1 MPSKKLTEEEKT
13 KNRIARETSA
23 YMESV
28 REFLR
33 KANNGE
39 LPLEYN
45 LSLLMLEEY
54 YKQLLI
60 FNAEVAKLDG
70 NYVTESRYGL
80 VPNAILKARDA
91 TVQKLDMLQKQL
103 GLTFNSQIKLKL
115 KDTKPV
121 EENVFEKLLKNQGG
135 KEYR

>member
-1 MPSKKLTEEEKT
+1 MPSRKLTVEEKI
-13 KNRIARETSA
+13 KNKIDRDTAV
-23 YMESV
+23 YMEGV

-33 KANNGE
+33 KANNGDI
-39 LPLEYN
+39 PLEYN

-54 YKQLLI
+54 YKQLLV

-70 NYVTESRYGL
+70 DYVVQTRYGL
-80 VPNAILKARDA
+80 QPNAILKARDM
-91 TVQKLDMLQKQL
+91 TVQKLDMIQKQL

>member
-1 MPSKKLTEEEKT
+1 MPAKKLTEEEKT
-13 KNRIARETSA
+13 KNRIVRETEK

-28 REFLR
+28 RDFLR

-39 LPLEYN
+39 VPLEYN

-80 VPNAILKARDA
+80 VPNAILKARDQ
-91 TVQKLDMLQKQL
+91 TVQKLDLLQKQL
-103 GLTFNSQIKLKL
+103 GLTFNSQIKLKI

>member
-1 MPSKKLTEEEKT
+1 MPAKKLTEEQKT
-13 KNRIARETSA
+13 KNRIERETEK
-23 YMESV
+23 YMEGV

-39 LPLEYN
+39 IPLEYN

-70 NYVTESRYGL
+70 NYVVDTRYGKQ
-80 VPNAILKARDA
+80 PNAILKARDA
-91 TVQKLDMLQKQL
+91 TIQKLDMIQKQL
-103 GLTFNSQIKLKL
+103 GLTFNSQIKLKI
-115 KDTKPV
+115 KDTKHV
-121 EENVFEKLLKNQGG
+121 EESPLEKLMKLQG
-135 KEYR
+135 EMEVR

>member
-1 MPSKKLTEEEKT
+1 MPSRKLTIEEKT
-13 KNRIARETSA
+13 KNRIARETET
-23 YMESV
+23 YMEGV

-39 LPLEYN
+39 IPLEYN

-60 FNAEVAKLDG
+60 FNAEVDKLDG
-70 NYVTESRYGL
+70 EFVVPTRYGL
-80 VPNAILKARDA
+80 QPNAILKARDA
-91 TVQKLDMLQKQL
+91 TVQKLDMIQKQL
-103 GLTFNSQIKLKL
+103 GLTFNSQIKLKI

-121 EENVFEKLLKNQGG
+121 EESPLEKLMKVQGM
-135 KEYR
+135 EVR

>member
-1 MPSKKLTEEEKT
+1 MPKQKLSEEEKT
-13 KNRIARETSA
+13 KNRIERETA
-23 YMESV
+23 KYMEGV
-28 REFLR
+28 RVFLR

-39 LPLEYN
+39 IPMEYN

-60 FNAEVAKLDG
+60 FNAEVAKLDS
-70 NYVTESRYGL
+70 YLSQTRYGL
-80 VPNAILKARDA
+80 QPNAILKARDQ
-91 TVQKLDMLQKQL
+91 TVQKLDMIQKQL

-121 EENVFEKLLKNQGG
+121 EESPLEKIMKGEL
-135 KEYR
+135 EIR

>member
-1 MPSKKLTEEEKT
+1 MPSRKLTVEEKI
-13 KNRIARETSA
+13 KNKIDRDTAV
-23 YMESV
+23 YMEGV

-33 KANNGE
+33 KANNGDI
-39 LPLEYN
+39 PLEYN

-54 YKQLLI
+54 YKQLLV

-70 NYVTESRYGL
+70 DYVVQTRYGL
-80 VPNAILKARDA
+80 QPNAILKARDM
-91 TVQKLDMLQKQL
+91 TVQKLDMIQKQL

-121 EENVFEKLLKNQGG
+121 EESPLEKLMKSQGNM
-135 KEYR
+135 EVR

>member
-1 MPSKKLTEEEKT
+1 MPKQKLSEEEKT
-13 KNRIARETSA
+13 KNRIERETA
-23 YMESV
+23 KYMEGV
-28 REFLR
+28 RVFLR

-39 LPLEYN
+39 IPMEYN

-60 FNAEVAKLDG
+60 FNAEVAKLDS
-70 NYVTESRYGL
+70 YLSQTRYGL
-80 VPNAILKARDA
+80 QPNAILKARDQ
-91 TVQKLDMLQKQL
+91 TVQKLDMIQKQL

-121 EENVFEKLLKNQGG
+121 DESPLEKIMKGEL
-135 KEYR
+135 EIR

>member
-1 MPSKKLTEEEKT
+1 MPAKKLTEEQKT
-13 KNRIARETSA
+13 KNRIERETA
-23 YMESV
+23 TYMEGV

-39 LPLEYN
+39 IPLEYN

-70 NYVTESRYGL
+70 NYVVDTRYGKQ
-80 VPNAILKARDA
+80 PNAILKARDA
-91 TVQKLDMLQKQL
+91 TIQKLDMIQKQL
-103 GLTFNSQIKLKL
+103 GLTFNSQIKLKI
-115 KDTKPV
+115 KDTKHV
-121 EENVFEKLLKNQGG
+121 EESPLEKLMKLQG
-135 KEYR
+135 EMEVR

>member
-1 MPSKKLTEEEKT
+1 MPAKKLTEEEKT
-13 KNRIARETSA
+13 KNRIARETA
-23 YMESV
+23 TYMESV
-28 REFLR
+28 RDFLR

-39 LPLEYN
+39 VPLEYN

-54 YKQLLI
+54 YKQLLV

-70 NYVTESRYGL
+70 NYVTQSRYGL
-80 VPNAILKARDA
+80 VPNAILKARDQ

-103 GLTFNSQIKLKL
+103 GLTFNSQIKLKI